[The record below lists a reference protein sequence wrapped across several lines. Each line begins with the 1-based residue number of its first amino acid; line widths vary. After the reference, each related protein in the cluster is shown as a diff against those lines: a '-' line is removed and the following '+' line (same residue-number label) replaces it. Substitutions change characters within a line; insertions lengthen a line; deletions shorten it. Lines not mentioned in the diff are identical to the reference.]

1 MTQEQSQHHTQH
13 RHSTSIF
20 ARLMRLVRHRIA
32 DSTLSRV
39 VPDDVLQRLAQ
50 RVAASEKR
58 HTGQIRICVEG
69 GLPLSYIWRSAGARE
84 RAVTQFGKLRVWDTE
99 HNNGVLIYLL
109 VAEHAIEVIADRG
122 IARTVEPKVWHSVI
136 ANMRGQFREGH
147 YEDGLTEAIANVTVA
162 LVEQYPAGDGFD
174 VPRTNEI
181 PDTPVVVRS

>member
-1 MTQEQSQHHTQH
+1 M
-13 RHSTSIF
+13 
-20 ARLMRLVRHRIA
+20 ARLVRHRWA
-32 DSTLSRV
+32 EGE
-39 VPDDVLQRLAQ
+39 LQRALPADLMQRITQ
-50 RVAASEKR
+50 RVTASEAR
-58 HTGQIRICVEG
+58 HTGQISICVEA
-69 GLPLSYIWRSAGARE
+69 GLPLSYIWRSSSARE